1 LIALCAI
8 LAGCTITRSVE
19 PVSHPIDSTLCIEE
33 NDDVWSKQFL
43 PALRQSFERHGVR
56 TSVYRGERPADCRY
70 HATYVAKWRWDMAT
84 YLGYADIQIYDGDQV
99 IGRALYDAG
108 GGTASLRKFGS
119 TMSKVDPLVDEMLP
133 APR

>member
-1 LIALCAI
+1 M
-8 LAGCTITRSVE
+8 
-19 PVSHPIDSTLCIEE
+19 SHPIDSTLCIEE

-84 YLGYADIQIYDGDQV
+84 YLGYADIQVYDGDQV
-99 IGRALYDAG
+99 IGRVLYDAG
-108 GGTASLRKFGS
+108 GGTASLGKFGS
-119 TMSKVDPLVDEMLP
+119 TMSKVDPLVDEMLA